1 MSTPAARSAATGP
14 EAGRGPEAG
23 TGPGAG
29 TAARAG
35 TAAGAPA
42 PTGAPADPGPLAV
55 RLGAFLRGSFPLPL
69 SVVFAGVWAVGAT
82 GLFAAA
88 DARVGHWRP
97 GWGTVGAALTV
108 LVDLLLMR
116 AADDLRDLP
125 YDRRHNPSR
134 PLARGAVLPRDLYLL
149 FGAGAAFLLLLNA
162 ANRAALLLIAAQL
175 VYTALLVGAEL
186 RLGWPR
192 GDAVV
197 SGVLLSS
204 PVQVLL
210 NLYLYAVFLHDTGLD
225 GDTVA
230 RAGRHVLPL
239 LAVIMLAA
247 THHELVRKVVRV
259 PGAHERTYV
268 RVFGLRGTVAFA
280 LGSAVASAAVSLAV
294 LRPWAG
300 GPAGWGWLALLPV
313 ALAALAARRF
323 GRTGAARWPVGAV
336 VGYLPAV
343 FVCHLLIGLGGT
355 S

>member
-1 MSTPAARSAATGP
+1 MSPPSTGPTTPGTPAPAVTGPAAGPATGP
-14 EAGRGPEAG
+14 
-23 TGPGAG
+23 
-29 TAARAG
+29 
-35 TAAGAPA
+35 AAGPATAPAPA
-42 PTGAPADPGPLAV
+42 PTGAPADPGPFAV

-69 SVVFAGVWAVGAT
+69 SLVFATAWTVGAT

-88 DARVGHWRP
+88 DGRVEHWRP
-97 GWGTVGAALTV
+97 GWGTAGAALTV

-125 YDRRHNPSR
+125 YDRLHNPSR
-134 PLARGAVLPRDLYLL
+134 PLARGAVLPRDLHVLA
-149 FGAGAAFLLLLNA
+149 GAGAVFLLVLNA
-162 ANRAALLLIAAQL
+162 GNRAALLLIAAQL
-175 VYTALLVGAEL
+175 VYTTLLVGAEL

-197 SGVLLSS
+197 VGVLLSS

-210 NLYLYAVFLHDTGLD
+210 NLYLYAVFLHDAGLD
-225 GDTVA
+225 ADSVGRSV
-230 RAGRHVLPL
+230 RHVLPL

-247 THHELVRKVVRV
+247 THHELVRKIVRE

-268 RVFGLRGTVAFA
+268 RVFGLRTTVVLA
-280 LGSAVASAAVSLAV
+280 LVSAAASAAVSLAV
-294 LRPWAG
+294 LRPWEG
-300 GPAGWGWLALLPV
+300 GAADWGWLALLPV
-313 ALAALAARRF
+313 VLAALAGRRF
-323 GRTGAARWPVGAV
+323 DRDAAARWPVAAV

>member
-1 MSTPAARSAATGP
+1 MSPPAARRATTGP
-14 EAGRGPEAG
+14 EAATVPE
-23 TGPGAG
+23 
-29 TAARAG
+29 
-35 TAAGAPA
+35 APA
-42 PTGAPADPGPLAV
+42 PTTGPTDPGPLAV

-69 SVVFAGVWAVGAT
+69 SLVFAGVWAVGAT

-88 DARVGHWRP
+88 DARVVDWRP

-162 ANRAALLLIAAQL
+162 GNRAALLLIAAQL
-175 VYTALLVGAEL
+175 GYTVLLVGAEL
-186 RLGWPR
+186 RFGWPR

-197 SGVLLSS
+197 TGVLLSS

-247 THHELVRKVVRV
+247 THHELVRKVVRE

-268 RVFGLRGTVAFA
+268 RVFGLRTTVALA

-294 LRPWAG
+294 LRPWTG

-313 ALAALAARRF
+313 AVAALAARRF
-323 GRTGAARWPVGAV
+323 DRTGAARWPVGAV

>member
-1 MSTPAARSAATGP
+1 MSPPAARPAATGP
-14 EAGRGPEAG
+14 EAATVPE
-23 TGPGAG
+23 
-29 TAARAG
+29 
-35 TAAGAPA
+35 APA
-42 PTGAPADPGPLAV
+42 PTTAVTDPGPLAV

-69 SVVFAGVWAVGAT
+69 SLVFAGAWAVGAT

-97 GWGTVGAALTV
+97 GWGTVGAVLTV

-162 ANRAALLLIAAQL
+162 GNRAALLLIAAQL
-175 VYTALLVGAEL
+175 VYTVLLVGAEL
-186 RLGWPR
+186 RLGRPR

-197 SGVLLSS
+197 TGVLLSS

-225 GDTVA
+225 GDSLA
-230 RAGRHVLPL
+230 RAGKHVLPL

-247 THHELVRKVVRV
+247 THHELVRKVVRE
-259 PGAHERTYV
+259 PGEHERTYV
-268 RVFGLRGTVAFA
+268 RVFGLRTTVVLA
-280 LGSAVASAAVSLAV
+280 LGSAAASAAVSLAV

-300 GPAGWGWLALLPV
+300 GAAGWGWLALLPV
-313 ALAALAARRF
+313 AVAALAARRF

-336 VGYLPAV
+336 LGYLPAV
-343 FVCHLLIGLGGT
+343 FVCHLLIGLAGT

>member
-1 MSTPAARSAATGP
+1 MSPPAARPAATGP
-14 EAGRGPEAG
+14 EAATLAG
-23 TGPGAG
+23 GPGG
-29 TAARAG
+29 
-35 TAAGAPA
+35 
-42 PTGAPADPGPLAV
+42 PADPGPLAV

-69 SVVFAGVWAVGAT
+69 SLVFAGVWAVGAT

-149 FGAGAAFLLLLNA
+149 SGAGAAFLLLLNA
-162 ANRAALLLIAAQL
+162 GNRAALLLIAAQL
-175 VYTALLVGAEL
+175 VYTTLLVGAEL

-197 SGVLLSS
+197 TGVLLSS

-225 GDTVA
+225 GDSIA
-230 RAGRHVLPL
+230 RAGKHMLPL

-247 THHELVRKVVRV
+247 THHELVRKVVRE
-259 PGAHERTYV
+259 PGANERTYV
-268 RVFGLRGTVAFA
+268 RVFGLRTTVALAFGFA
-280 LGSAVASAAVSLAV
+280 AASAAVSLAV

-313 ALAALAARRF
+313 AVAALAARRF
-323 GRTGAARWPVGAV
+323 SRTGAARWPVGAV

-343 FVCHLLIGLGGT
+343 FLCHLVIGLGST

>member
-1 MSTPAARSAATGP
+1 MSPPAARPAATGP
-14 EAGRGPEAG
+14 GAPTDPAASP
-23 TGPGAG
+23 GPGV
-29 TAARAG
+29 
-35 TAAGAPA
+35 
-42 PTGAPADPGPLAV
+42 PTDRGVPTDPGPFAV

-69 SVVFAGVWAVGAT
+69 SLVFAGVWTVGAT

-88 DARVGHWRP
+88 DSRVGDWRP

-108 LVDLLLMR
+108 LVDLLLLR
-116 AADDLRDLP
+116 VADDLRDLP

-149 FGAGAAFLLLLNA
+149 AAAGAAFLLLLNA
-162 ANRAALLLIAAQL
+162 GNRAALLLIAAQL
-175 VYTALLVGAEL
+175 VYTTLLVGAEL

-210 NLYLYAVFLHDTGLD
+210 NLYLYTVFLHDTGLD
-225 GDTVA
+225 GDPVG

-247 THHELVRKVVRV
+247 THHELVRKVVRE

-268 RVFGLRGTVAFA
+268 RVFGLRTTVALA
-280 LGSAVASAAVSLAV
+280 LGSAAASAAVSLAV

-313 ALAALAARRF
+313 VVAALAARRF
-323 GRTGAARWPVGAV
+323 DRTGAARWPAVAV
-336 VGYLPAV
+336 VGYLPVV
-343 FVCHLLIGLGGT
+343 FFCQLLIGLGAT